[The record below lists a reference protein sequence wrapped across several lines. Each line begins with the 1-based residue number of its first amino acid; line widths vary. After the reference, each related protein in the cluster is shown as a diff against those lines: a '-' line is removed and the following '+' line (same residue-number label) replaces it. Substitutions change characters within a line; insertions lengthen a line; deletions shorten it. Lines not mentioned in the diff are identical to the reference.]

1 MMKNKKINSKFMTE
15 HTQFMRAA
23 LGEAKKACELDE
35 IPIGAVVILNNE
47 IIGRGYN
54 SVIKNSDPTC
64 HAEIMALR
72 DAAKSLSNYR
82 LPEVNLYV
90 TLEPCIMCL
99 GAIFHA
105 RVNQVYFGAYD
116 AKFQSCNPQNKL
128 IDNKLINHQTHAI
141 GGILEQE
148 CSSILKKFFEKKRS
162 SN

>member
-1 MMKNKKINSKFMTE
+1 MMKNKKINSKFMTD

-23 LGEAKKACELDE
+23 LDEAERASELDE
-35 IPIGAVVILNNE
+35 IPIGAIVTLNDE

-72 DAAKSLSNYR
+72 DAAHSLSNYR

-105 RVNQVYFGAYD
+105 RVKQVYFGAYD
-116 AKFQSCNPQNKL
+116 TKFHSCNPSQHLVNNKT
-128 IDNKLINHQTHAI
+128 INHHTLFI
-141 GGILEQE
+141 GGTLEEE
-148 CSSILKKFFEKKRS
+148 CSTLLKNYFKNKR
-162 SN
+162 

>member
-1 MMKNKKINSKFMTE
+1 MMKNKKINSKFMAN

-23 LGEAKKACELDE
+23 LNEAEKARELDE
-35 IPIGAVVILNNE
+35 IPIGAIVTFNNE
-47 IIGRGYN
+47 IIGRGCN
-54 SVIKNSDPTC
+54 SVIKNSDATC

-72 DAAKSLSNYR
+72 DAAHSLSNYR

-105 RVNQVYFGAYD
+105 RVKQVYFGAYD
-116 AKFQSCNPQNKL
+116 AKFQSCNPKNKL
-128 IDNKLINHQTHAI
+128 IDNKLINHQTHAV

-148 CSSILKKFFEKKRS
+148 CSFILKKFFEKKRG

>member
-1 MMKNKKINSKFMTE
+1 MKNKKINSKFMTD
-15 HTQFMRAA
+15 HIKFMRAA
-23 LGEAKKACELDE
+23 LVEAEKALDSDE
-35 IPIGAVVILNNE
+35 IPIGAIVTLNNE

-72 DAAKSLSNYR
+72 DAANSLSNYR

-105 RVNQVYFGAYD
+105 RVKQVYFGAYD
-116 AKFQSCNPQNKL
+116 AKFQSCNPKNKL
-128 IDNKLINHQTHAI
+128 IENKEINHQTNAT
-141 GGILEQE
+141 GGILKQE
-148 CSSILKKFFEKKRS
+148 CSYILKKFFEKKRGS
-162 SN
+162 K

>member
-1 MMKNKKINSKFMTE
+1 MTD
-15 HTQFMRAA
+15 HIQFMQAA
-23 LGEAKKACELDE
+23 LEEAEKALESNE
-35 IPIGAVVILNNE
+35 IPIGSIVTLNDE

-72 DAAKSLSNYR
+72 DAAHSLSNYR

-99 GAIFHA
+99 GAIFNA
-105 RVNQVYFGAYD
+105 RVRQVYFGAYD
-116 AKFQSCNPQNKL
+116 AKFQSCNPKNKL
-128 IDNKLINHQTHAI
+128 IDNKLINHQTHAV
-141 GGILEQE
+141 GGILEHE
-148 CSSILKKFFEKKRS
+148 CSSILKNFFEKKRG

>member
-1 MMKNKKINSKFMTE
+1 MTD

-23 LGEAKKACELDE
+23 LDEAEKARELDE
-35 IPIGAVVILNNE
+35 IPIGAIVTLNNE

-72 DAAKSLSNYR
+72 DAANSLTNYR

-105 RVNQVYFGAYD
+105 RVKQVYFGAYD
-116 AKFQSCNPQNKL
+116 AKFHSCDPNQQ
-128 IDNKLINHQTHAI
+128 LINNKTINHHTSFE
-141 GGILEQE
+141 GGVLEKE
-148 CSSILKKFFEKKRS
+148 CSTLLKTYFKNKR
-162 SN
+162 